1 MKQICI
7 PWLLLTL
14 YLYIVSGFVV
24 CMPACPYRLLLLPLH
39 WVPSECPY
47 CLRLPLLP
55 LKWITLHS
63 IAVVHTV
70 VVARNR
76 NQLCRCVSATMYE
89 LTSSDMF
96 ATIHPSI
103 HSSIHPSIH
112 LHNHFTS
119 IPFPSI
125 SLPPSIHSIHP
136 SIHSFHSI
144 HNPSTVACRNIGP
157 NPSTIIS
164 QHHPSSW
171 RNTGASSQNRL

>member
-39 WVPSECPY
+39 WVPLECPY

-76 NQLCRCVSATMYE
+76 HQLCRCVSATMYE

-103 HSSIHPSIH
+103 HPSAQSFHIHSISLHFTPSIHSLHPSIH
-112 LHNHFTS
+112 
-119 IPFPSI
+119 PFI
-125 SLPPSIHSIHP
+125 SLHSQSIH
-136 SIHSFHSI
+136 
-144 HNPSTVACRNIGP
+144 CG
-157 NPSTIIS
+157 
-164 QHHPSSW
+164 
-171 RNTGASSQNRL
+171 L